1 MSSEAKSPES
11 YVEKPKT
18 FAELR
23 AEISA
28 GSTKAA
34 DLAGAYYDR
43 IAQIN
48 PRLNV
53 YLSLTRERALQ
64 QAERVDALAAK
75 GDPLPPLAGIPVGIK
90 DVLVMQGAPAT
101 AGSKILEGYR
111 PPYDATSVAKL
122 EAAGA
127 VLNMA
132 FRTLVLQEVVAFA
145 AIYNVRSFRVMEK
158 IGMQRD
164 SGGAFD
170 HPEVA
175 EPRLKQHAL
184 YRAAV
189 LRT

>member
-1 MSSEAKSPES
+1 MIEDMKIAPPKIATPRLRLRRLRSGDIDAFAAMNADEQVMEFFPRPWSFEES
-11 YVEKPKT
+11 KIALARVEKEFT
-18 FAELR
+18 ERGFGIYAVDLQNTLEFAGVVGLSVPSFEVQFTPCI
-23 AEISA
+23 EI
-28 GSTKAA
+28 
-34 DLAGAYYDR
+34 LWR
-43 IAQIN
+43 LI
-48 PRLNV
+48 PRYWGNGFA
-53 YLSLTRERALQ
+53 S
-64 QAERVDALAAK
+64 
-75 GDPLPPLAGIPVGIK
+75 
-90 DVLVMQGAPAT
+90 
-101 AGSKILEGYR
+101 
-111 PPYDATSVAKL
+111 

-132 FRTLVLQEVVAFA
+132 FQTLALQEVVAFA

-164 SGGAFD
+164 SGRDFD